1 MKEFRYY
8 PNEKEV
14 LLAAIKTYLKIDKR
28 AYAKLMDK
36 YPSFHSDS
44 LSPAN
49 MTYYSTLSV
58 ILDKP
63 DTDNIIFPDVNESLD
78 MLDEIFND
86 ATLKAIY
93 GKDN

>member
-36 YPSFHSDS
+36 YPSFYSDS
-44 LSPAN
+44 LSPAK

>member
-44 LSPAN
+44 LSPAK

>member
-44 LSPAN
+44 Q

-63 DTDNIIFPDVNESLD
+63 NTDNIIFPDANESLG

-86 ATLKAIY
+86 ATLKAMY